1 MSGSPCFRSKPLQ
14 GKKSAIEH
22 HGALL
27 PVALLLAGIVGGG
40 CATNK
45 VLVAEQA
52 SRIDSLQAANA
63 DLAGSLAVYRD
74 SIAFYDFID
83 SGEFEQELRFKNGE
97 INRLEYTLAVCRD
110 GGAPIAIE
118 LVDDLFAPASA
129 RLTNAGEARLTALA
143 DTIRY
148 YADGGLIHVEG
159 HSDATRP
166 VGELAR
172 QYPSNWELSA
182 ARAAAVARYY
192 VDTHDF
198 SRSLFR
204 ILSFGAARP
213 VASNSD
219 ARGRRLNRRIRI
231 TYVPGAA
238 G

>member
-1 MSGSPCFRSKPLQ
+1 MFDNSPGTNRHAFFLP
-14 GKKSAIEH
+14 AIII
-22 HGALL
+22 A
-27 PVALLLAGIVGGG
+27 AGIFGAG

-45 VLVAEQA
+45 SLVAEQA
-52 SRIDSLQAANA
+52 SRIDSLQAINS
-63 DLAGSLAVYRD
+63 DLANSLAAYRD

-83 SGEFEQELRFKNGE
+83 SGEFEQEMRFKAGE

-110 GGAPIAIE
+110 GGSPIAIE

-129 RLTNAGEARLTALA
+129 ELTSAGKARLSALA

-148 YADGGLIHVEG
+148 YADGGVIHVEG

-166 VGELAR
+166 VGELAK

-182 ARAAAVARYY
+182 ARAAAVARFF
-192 VDTHDF
+192 VDNHDF
-198 SRSLFR
+198 RRSLFR
-204 ILSFGAARP
+204 VLSFGAARP

-231 TYVPGAA
+231 SHVPGTE